1 MRQHTIGSLLEE
13 LLKLEYNYLCKI
25 QLMIENPTANNPKF
39 GSTVANG
46 ILIQVHNLTSE
57 ETLNRSANYDMQV
70 SHEAFLEVHKDIK
83 EGTKLILTHRILENG
98 NSQRLTEEVE
108 FQVLGVIEMFGM
120 PEPFNQIQLDLYKI
134 K

>member
-1 MRQHTIGSLLEE
+1 
-13 LLKLEYNYLCKI
+13 
-25 QLMIENPTANNPKF
+25 MIENPDANNPKW

-57 ETLNRSANYDMQV
+57 ETLNRSSNYDMQV

-83 EGTKLILTHRILENG
+83 EGVKLILTHRILENG